1 MRPSYREQPITRHHF
16 LRIAVAAVLPQMVP
30 GSMQRIAAES
40 RLPWKNKKRTP
51 EDFPLFFRRICTIA
65 KCEQNGYIKDREIG
79 QRGLH

>member
-1 MRPSYREQPITRHHF
+1 
-16 LRIAVAAVLPQMVP
+16 MVP

-51 EDFPLFFRRICTIA
+51 GSFPLFFRKVWTIA